1 MAPLLIPSL
10 VTPFSAL
17 KRHQGGPIL
26 PFGVASFL
34 GRFSFFF
41 LFLLVF
47 FLFFFVSALHYRQGR
62 AIKRWNLN
70 QITNN
75 VSIFAFRRRPILQ
88 GGVWGGEG
96 GNPRVTNMRNLIFPP
111 SLCVSVCQCVK
122 KPFIAF
128 NFMCHRLMFPLQ
140 LDCRFQYSFWDSLC
154 DSRVPTVVKPVK
166 SIEFWLPNLPTF
178 Y

>member
-41 LFLLVF
+41 CFYCF
-47 FLFFFVSALHYRQGR
+47 FLFFLIVRSTTARVGPLKDETWIKSQTTYRFLHFDDALFCRVGC
-62 AIKRWNLN
+62 
-70 QITNN
+70 
-75 VSIFAFRRRPILQ
+75 
-88 GGVWGGEG
+88 GGGGG